1 MCLCFLFL
9 ISPVFLF
16 IPKRSSPPEGGQRQP
31 CVRNLKICGCLD
43 FSHSFERTKNK
54 RAHTPVRPYGNK
66 HQQCRGRPMCLPKRK
81 TKEQKNKRAHAGAP
95 IQATDNSNVGADR
108 CVCPKERLRNKRIK
122 GRTQRRAPTA
132 TNTSNVGGRPMCLP
146 KGKTKEQ
153 KNKRAHT
160 TARPFYK
167 KQVLFYHKLSIIF
180 NIYTVFQRSCYLA
193 ALEVVNSSVGSFFIG
208 CNRVDACYATGYG
221 NPACVV
227 GKFLF

>member
-108 CVCPKERLRNKRIK
+108 CVCPKER
-122 GRTQRRAPTA
+122 
-132 TNTSNVGGRPMCLP
+132 
-146 KGKTKEQ
+146 E

-160 TARPFYK
+160 PVRP
-167 KQVLFYHKLSIIF
+167 
-180 NIYTVFQRSCYLA
+180 
-193 ALEVVNSSVGSFFIG
+193 
-208 CNRVDACYATGYG
+208 YG
-221 NPACVV
+221 NRHQQCRGQSDVSAQKKYPPKKNNLGCAKSTAEVRY
-227 GKFLF
+227 L